1 MSHNLFAPAA
11 AWDLARLPVAYQQI
25 TKITSGD
32 PDAGIAISLKPT
44 QPLPDSN
51 IQTRIVNRSAVMLP
65 NTCVIEAVLAHAGRL
80 LNTNV
85 SLINVTSDDSEVS
98 WTMSELVFPDKSSV
112 LVEHKMNCA
121 TFVETLSG
129 VCVTHPAERFTAIPP
144 IPSKKSGVTESL
156 LPIYL
161 VLIESIRKLFPDFNQ
176 HFEAAIAEAKS
187 QDQTI
192 PVSKEVSARLLNLSD
207 AFYRIINCGAVKAE
221 MPGGN
226 INVLGKSNFE
236 SGVYTDSEVIFGQPS
251 NLIKGSGNRVIK
263 DPKTFGKAVEEFKK
277 YHTRK
282 WSEEEQ
288 MLIPQFPN
296 NYPVSPEVLKITRR
310 YIQTRS
316 SGAPMVNFLW
326 RGITSY
332 GKSTGVKQMAAL
344 LNMPLVRMTC
354 NSTMNT
360 QDFLSE
366 FVPDNGAAV
375 VGAIPTVEQMYL
387 DPDGSYEMLTG
398 VYKEGATSE
407 DCLHE
412 LTQRAAR
419 SSGSPRFKLVES
431 NYVKALS
438 RGWIVEVQEMGRV
451 RDPGVM
457 VGLNEYNEPGA
468 VIPLADGGYVR
479 RHPEALC
486 IYTDNVG
493 YASCRP
499 VDQSVIRRMALII
512 DSYEM
517 PKTTVLARV
526 KYNTGMKD
534 KDLLEKMYKVWTKLI
549 EYCKTHD
556 INEGSLSVSELENW
570 AMCVKLDGGE
580 NLYQNCVDCVVSKI
594 TSDIDTQREIK
605 TGVLDTMIA

>member
-1 MSHNLFAPAA
+1 MSHTLFTPTE
-11 AWDLARLPVAYQQI
+11 AWDLARLPAAYLQI
-25 TKITSGD
+25 KRLPSSG
-32 PDAGIAISLKPT
+32 PDSGKAISLKSI
-44 QPLPDSN
+44 QPLPDSS
-51 IQTRIVNRSAVMLP
+51 IQTRLKTRSSVMSP
-65 NTCVIEAVLAHAGRL
+65 NAYVIEAILAHAGRL
-80 LNTNV
+80 PDTDV
-85 SLINVTSDDSEVS
+85 SLINVASQDSDVS
-98 WTMSELVFPDKSSV
+98 WTLSELVFPDKSSV
-112 LVEHKMNCA
+112 LIEHKLNCA
-121 TFVETLSG
+121 TFVESLSG
-129 VCVTHPAERFTAIPP
+129 VCISHPAGRFTAIPP
-144 IPSKKSGVTESL
+144 IPNKKNGNAVNL
-156 LPIYL
+156 LPAYL
-161 VLIESIRKLFPDFNQ
+161 VLIQSARKLFPDFDRQ
-176 HFEAAIAEAKS
+176 FEIAIANAQTQNLSEA
-187 QDQTI
+187 
-192 PVSKEVSARLLNLSD
+192 VSKENAAHLVNLSD
-207 AFYRIINCGAVKAE
+207 AFYRIIKLGAIKAE
-221 MPGGN
+221 IPGGN
-226 INVLGKSNFE
+226 MNILGKANLKN
-236 SGVYTDSEVIFGQPS
+236 GVYDDSEVVFGHP
-251 NLIKGSGNRVIK
+251 LAFGNDSTSQKTR
-263 DPKTFGKAVEEFKK
+263 DPKTFGKAKEEFEK
-277 YHTRK
+277 YHTRE
-282 WSEEEQ
+282 WSAEEQ
-288 MLIPQFPN
+288 LLIPQFPN
-296 NYPVSPEVLKITRR
+296 NYPISPEVLKIARR
-310 YIQTRS
+310 YIQTRN

-354 NSTMNT
+354 SSTMNT

-375 VGAIPTVEQMYL
+375 IGTIPTVEQMYL
-387 DPDGSYEMLTG
+387 DPDGSYEIMTG
-398 VYKEGATSE
+398 DYKEGATSE
-407 DCLHE
+407 DCLRE

-493 YASCRP
+493 YASSRA

-517 PKTTVLARV
+517 PKATVLARV

-534 KDLLEKMYKVWTKLI
+534 KELLEKMYRVWSKLV

-570 AMCVKLDGGE
+570 AMCVNLDHGE
-580 NLYQNCVDCVVSKI
+580 NLYQNCVDCVISKI
-594 TSDIDTQREIK
+594 TCDIDTQKEIK